1 MGDTSSVAGY
11 DDRAQRQIP
20 GYASLARLAVA
31 LLASSPTAVTPGA
44 AVLVVGCGTGAELSE
59 ARAQRPDWRLSAVD
73 PSAAMISAARQRLGV
88 DAEAVQ
94 WWEGPAEDLGGEARF
109 AGAIA
114 VLVLQEVADDGSKL
128 RLLTAL
134 ARLLAPGAPLVL
146 VDLMGNAPSV
156 GSSLENQFQAA
167 QAQFQRASGLDTDA
181 PQALVYPIGEARR
194 SALLEA
200 AGFSDPVRIFQA
212 LGYEGVLVQRRS

>member
-194 SALLEA
+194 SALLAA

-212 LGYEGVLVQRRS
+212 LGYEGVLVQRR

>member
-31 LLASSPTAVTPGA
+31 LLASSPTAAIPGA
-44 AVLVVGCGTGAELSE
+44 EVLVVGCGTGAELSE

-94 WWEGPAEDLGGEARF
+94 WWEGPAEELGGEARF

-114 VLVLQEVADDGSKL
+114 VLVLQEVPDDGSKL

-146 VDLMGNAPSV
+146 VDLMANAPSV
-156 GSSLENQFQAA
+156 GSSLGHQFQAA